1 MSAKRD
7 SSNGACASLV
17 SDSNLHR
24 ICRSMHLPGERR
36 RHRRGRRYVCREKG
50 LPVLDTSQSMP
61 HHPKQDYT
69 RRLKLVTGVDIS
81 TRPVRR
87 SGREGNAK
95 NRSSLR
101 AVAKPKRSAFR
112 RSMTIMRQLS
122 PQQLPTT
129 EMRLLKAPIVQLKLR
144 CVQNGDT
151 IASGEGLAELEP
163 GKIPLPRRT
172 SKIFGLKTSTSFP
185 LFH

>member
-1 MSAKRD
+1 M
-7 SSNGACASLV
+7 
-17 SDSNLHR
+17 
-24 ICRSMHLPGERR
+24 
-36 RHRRGRRYVCREKG
+36 CREKG
-50 LPVLDTSQSMP
+50 LPVLNTSQSMP

-101 AVAKPKRSAFR
+101 AVAEPKRSAFR

-122 PQQLPTT
+122 PQQLPTK
-129 EMRLLKAPIVQLKLR
+129 EMQLLKAPIVQLKLR
-144 CVQNGDT
+144 CVQNG
-151 IASGEGLAELEP
+151 ELEVP
-163 GKIPLPRRT
+163 PQAGKVLPSWSRV
-172 SKIFGLKTSTSFP
+172 K
-185 LFH
+185 FHYHSELQKSLD